1 MSDGYET
8 PKWLLDIAFPNGYFD
23 PCPIRGRTKGPDGLK
38 IEWPVDKPVFINP
51 PYSGVTKWIERA
63 VGHRGPVA
71 MLLMVD
77 PGAPWWHLYLGKV
90 QSHPHHPKGPV
101 QQVGRSRPKEPA
113 RKGRVSDHH
122 ARRHGRPKSHEPGG
136 GRSRSRR
143 HARPERLLVVE
154 AVTPAETP
162 KCQRCGH
169 SDSYHGI
176 NGIPNG
182 GDCTHRLGSPE
193 KYFNVEGGDFDCD
206 CPAYVRLPRLRG
218 PGGEAVTPAEQ
229 EAGK

>member
-1 MSDGYET
+1 MSDT
-8 PKWLLDIAFPNGYFD
+8 PRCARCGGPIAGL
-23 PCPIRGRTKGPDGLK
+23 GPMPYV
-38 IEWPVDKPVFINP
+38 EWK
-51 PYSGVTKWIERA
+51 
-63 VGHRGPVA
+63 
-71 MLLMVD
+71 
-77 PGAPWWHLYLGKV
+77 HLGNQEYAFN
-90 QSHPHHPKGPV
+90 HIPHAFVP
-101 QQVGRSRPKEPA
+101 
-113 RKGRVSDHH
+113 
-122 ARRHGRPKSHEPGG
+122 
-136 GRSRSRR
+136 
-143 HARPERLLVVE
+143 
-154 AVTPAETP
+154 PAETP

-169 SDSYHGI
+169 SNSYHGI